1 MDENYAIFCVLRLN
15 FLWTHLTKTFLQG
28 FSPYGT
34 FQFTKFHFIV
44 AHMNNTSLMFKKH
57 LERILK

>member
-1 MDENYAIFCVLRLN
+1 MDELCSFFVLKLN

-34 FQFTKFHFIV
+34 FQFTKFHFLL
-44 AHMNNTSLMFKKH
+44 AHEQHISDA
-57 LERILK
+57 